1 MMGAPYATNPG
12 ILSRSA
18 GIDRGFVFDSCDK
31 SPVTS
36 DQWSG
41 NTDHLIRDSNCV
53 ANHDDAALVA
63 AVPLQV
69 VALTDCCRRHCMAQR
84 VPGCL
89 MKTAADFAAGVAG

>member
-1 MMGAPYATNPG
+1 MLQTLESFPGVRELMGVLCS
-12 ILSRSA
+12 IL
-18 GIDRGFVFDSCDK
+18 
-31 SPVTS
+31 VTSGS

-63 AVPLQV
+63 TVPLQV
-69 VALTDCCRRHCMAQR
+69 VALTDCCRRHCMAQL

-89 MKTAADFAAGVAG
+89 MKTATDFAAGVAG